1 MNWENAMDENSM
13 KVARRPELEVTM
25 RNQSAQA
32 STHSAAPNRN
42 ANDRQYRVDSDV
54 FRSVMRQ
61 LVGGVT
67 VITTADEGRPH
78 GFTATAVCSVCS
90 EPPTVL
96 IVVNRTSRTH
106 PHIDARRRFAVNMLA
121 TDQRHIA
128 DMFAGKRDDQFD
140 GMAYTTPENGAPVF
154 EGVAAFLQCVVNS
167 RLDVGT
173 HTIFIGEVVEGGTS
187 DSGPLIYH
195 AAKYGRVNLLD

>member
-1 MNWENAMDENSM
+1 MDKTSM
-13 KVARRPELEVTM
+13 KVSSQPESEVTV
-25 RNQSAQA
+25 RSQSAQGSAHAAA
-32 STHSAAPNRN
+32 SNGNAGDRN
-42 ANDRQYRVDSDV
+42 ARVDSDI
-54 FRSVMRQ
+54 FRAVMRQ

-67 VITTADEGRPH
+67 VITTADDGRPH

-121 TDQRHIA
+121 THQRHIA

-140 GMAYTTPENGAPVF
+140 GMTYSMPDNGAPVF
-154 EGVAAFLQCVVNS
+154 EGVAAFLQCVVSS

-173 HTIFIGEVVEGGTS
+173 HTIFIGEVVGGGTS
-187 DSGPLIYH
+187 DSWPLVYH
-195 AAKYGRVNLLD
+195 AAKYGRVNQLD

>member
-1 MNWENAMDENSM
+1 MNVTRQ
-13 KVARRPELEVTM
+13 KELEVPV
-25 RNQSAQA
+25 RSQSAQNA
-32 STHSAAPNRN
+32 GHAAAPIRN
-42 ANDRQYRVDSDV
+42 AGEGHARFDGDV

-67 VITTADEGRPH
+67 VITTANEGKPH

-121 TDQRHIA
+121 ADQRHIA

-140 GMAYTTPENGAPVF
+140 EMTYTTPDNGGPVF

-173 HTIFIGEVVEGGTS
+173 HTIFIGEVIGGGTS

-195 AAKYGRVNLLD
+195 SARYGLVKQLD